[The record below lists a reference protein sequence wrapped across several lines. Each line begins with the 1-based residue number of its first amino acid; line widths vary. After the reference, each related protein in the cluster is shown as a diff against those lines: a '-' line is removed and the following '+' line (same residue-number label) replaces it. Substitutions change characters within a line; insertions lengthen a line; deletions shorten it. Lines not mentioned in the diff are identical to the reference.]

1 MHPTTVQKIYS
12 PSVHVSIRL
21 SRLTP
26 VDDNIAT
33 SALSS
38 DSEMDGLTMEAIE
51 SLAEKIT
58 AKDTPEDNVT
68 PVQVS
73 SSTHLFSWQCQEV

>member
-1 MHPTTVQKIYS
+1 MTA
-12 PSVHVSIRL
+12 
-21 SRLTP
+21 
-26 VDDNIAT
+26 VDENIAT

-38 DSEMDGLTMEAIE
+38 DSEMDDLTMEAIE
-51 SLAEKIT
+51 SLAEKMT

-73 SSTHLFSWQCQEV
+73 SSTDFISKKCQEVTVNNGF